1 MEIIRIAEQRDWKEL
16 VKSILFNG
24 GIVAYPTDTCFALG
38 ALSNNTDAV
47 TKLLDFKERSV
58 DRSVPL
64 AVSNLEM
71 MSEYVEVSDK
81 VALFVKNFT
90 PGAISIVAKSR
101 GVADSRLVAENGT
114 LAVRI
119 PNFREVLDLIEYL
132 GEPITTT
139 IASTG
144 GFTPYSVE
152 TITSR
157 LTESKLELI
166 DAILDPG
173 YELPHN
179 PPSTVLD
186 FSKEELVIHR
196 TGRINPSEIEFVSE
210 FESNSVDE
218 TLSIGE
224 DILET
229 IQSRQVEGLS
239 NLNKG
244 TIILLDGQ
252 MGAGKTHLAKG
263 IAKKLNVEAV
273 VKSPTYNY
281 INEYKI
287 EGGKIIH
294 IDAWRISEAEDL
306 NRLKI
311 KDYFV
316 PGNVVVI
323 EWGNVISALDPKF
336 FEALEYYICEIVIE
350 GDGRRF
356 KLYRKH

>member
-1 MEIIRIAEQRDWKEL
+1 MQIIRIAEQRDWKEL
-16 VKSILFNG
+16 VKSILLSG

-38 ALSNNTDAV
+38 ALPNNTNAV
-47 TKLLDFKERSV
+47 AKLLDFKERSV

-71 MSEYVEVSDK
+71 MSKYVEVADK
-81 VALFVKNFT
+81 VAGFVKNFT
-90 PGAISIVAKSR
+90 PGAISIVSKSK
-101 GVADSRLVAENGT
+101 GVVDQRLVAENGT

-119 PNFREVLDLIEYL
+119 PNFREVLDLIKYL

-152 TITSR
+152 SITTR

-196 TGRINPSEIEFVSE
+196 TGRVNPSEIEFVAE
-210 FESNSVDE
+210 FESSSVDE
-218 TLSIGE
+218 TILIGE
-224 DILET
+224 NILET
-229 IQSRQVEGLS
+229 IQTRQVEGVS
-239 NLNKG
+239 NPDKV

-263 IAKKLNVEAV
+263 IAKKLNVDAV

-287 EGGKIIH
+287 NGGKMIH

-306 NRLKI
+306 NRLRL

-323 EWGNVISALDPKF
+323 EWGNVISSLDPKF
-336 FEALEYYICEIVIE
+336 FDDIRYFLCEIVIE

-356 KLYRKH
+356 KLYSKK